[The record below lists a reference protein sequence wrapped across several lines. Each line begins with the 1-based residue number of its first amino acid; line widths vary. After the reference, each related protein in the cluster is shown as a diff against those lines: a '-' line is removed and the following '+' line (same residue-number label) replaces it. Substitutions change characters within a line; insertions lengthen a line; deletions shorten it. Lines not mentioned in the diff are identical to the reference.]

1 MELLKKSVQ
10 SVLEKERIGS
20 PVFLRCVLHVAGDAS
35 NLLSSV
41 AEMAALANGW
51 MTSPPARVYAQGD
64 ADGNTGY
71 GNGSLCRRADGTL
84 ECQSGRP

>member
-41 AEMAALANGW
+41 AEI
-51 MTSPPARVYAQGD
+51 
-64 ADGNTGY
+64 
-71 GNGSLCRRADGTL
+71 RRAFTHKERQTEHRL
-84 ECQSGRP
+84 R